1 MSKSI
6 FNFKSEYEVQC
17 WLAENNQKDY
27 EQKEEKFLR
36 FYNMYKD
43 IMSSNNEI
51 RKNEV
56 NKIMAE
62 NPHAVQMIIEYENSK
77 EEERKRRREEEER
90 KNKELEEIK
99 ILEKKNYL
107 KDNKY
112 NIKGSIVVE
121 TIKGENIEDM
131 NNKLQ
136 DYLIELQA
144 KGIDFDI
151 ININQNDSITAS
163 KSIERNSLIF
173 GEFLE
178 YGGTVHYHQYT
189 TTIIIKIK

>member
-1 MSKSI
+1 
-6 FNFKSEYEVQC
+6 
-17 WLAENNQKDY
+17 
-27 EQKEEKFLR
+27 
-36 FYNMYKD
+36 
-43 IMSSNNEI
+43 
-51 RKNEV
+51 
-56 NKIMAE
+56 
-62 NPHAVQMIIEYENSK
+62 MIY
-77 EEERKRRREEEER
+77 
-90 KNKELEEIK
+90 LV
-99 ILEKKNYL
+99 KKNYL

-121 TIKGENIEDM
+121 TIKGENIEDI

-173 GEFLE
+173 GDFLE
-178 YGGTVHYHQYT
+178 YGGTMHYHQYT